1 MSTDQAKAAA
11 RTVSGRVTS
20 NKMDKTITI
29 RIERLEPHPLYGK
42 YVRRT
47 SKLHAH
53 DANNECQEGDLVL
66 IEQCRPLSKSKTW
79 RLVKVLDRAPQ
90 V

>member
-1 MSTDQAKAAA
+1 MSTEPSKVV

-20 NKMDKTITI
+20 NKMDKTITVAV
-29 RIERLEPHPLYGK
+29 ERMVSHPLYGK

-53 DANNECQEGDLVL
+53 DENNECLEGDMVI
-66 IEQCRPLSKSKTW
+66 IEQCRPLSKSKSW
-79 RLVKVLDRAPQ
+79 RLVKVVERAQ
-90 V
+90 Q